1 MYQETLENIKKER
14 GKRKIDLVWLQI
26 FCGILTKEL

>member
-14 GKRKIDLVWLQI
+14 GKRKIDLVWLQ
-26 FCGILTKEL
+26 FFVVF